1 MCTRTECIEKL
12 TNAAPYIREE
22 FGVRSMCLFGS
33 MARGDNN
40 PDSDVDLF
48 VDMPPRALKVLKL
61 KTFLQDLLGVS
72 VDLIRKHN
80 GLRPLL
86 LSQIEKDAIYLIR

>member
-40 PDSDVDLF
+40 PDSDIDLF
-48 VDMPPRALKVLKL
+48 VDMPPKALKVLKL

-86 LSQIEKDAIYLIR
+86 LSQIEKDAIYLFT

>member
-48 VDMPPRALKVLKL
+48 VDMPPKALKVLKL

-86 LSQIEKDAIYLIR
+86 LSQIEKDAIYLIQ

>member
-86 LSQIEKDAIYLIR
+86 LSQIEKDAIYLIQ

>member
-40 PDSDVDLF
+40 PDSDIDLF
-48 VDMPPRALKVLKL
+48 VDMPPKALKVLKL

-86 LSQIEKDAIYLIR
+86 LSQIEKDAIYLIQ

>member
-80 GLRPLL
+80 GLRPLF

>member
-40 PDSDVDLF
+40 SDSDVDLF
-48 VDMPPRALKVLKL
+48 VDMPPKALTVLKL

-80 GLRPLL
+80 GLRPLF
-86 LSQIEKDAIYLIR
+86 LSQIEKDAIYLIQ

>member
-48 VDMPPRALKVLKL
+48 VDMPPKALKVLKL

-80 GLRPLL
+80 GLRPPL
-86 LSQIEKDAIYLIR
+86 LSQIEKDAIYLIQ